1 MALDNLKVPRE
12 KPSIKDQIP
21 VSIFSYIP
29 LRKYTTAMM
38 GLEINSNANANL
50 LGRSSI
56 VPPPAEIQE
65 NDYIENTYIDDYF
78 Q

>member
-1 MALDNLKVPRE
+1 MSLDDLKVPRE

-21 VSIFSYIP
+21 VSIYSYIP
-29 LRKYTTAMM
+29 LRKYTIAMK

-56 VPPPAEIQE
+56 VLPPAEIQE
-65 NDYIENTYIDDYF
+65 NDYVENTYIDDYF

>member
-1 MALDNLKVPRE
+1 MALDDLKVPRE

-21 VSIFSYIP
+21 VSIFRYESP
-29 LRKYTTAMM
+29 RKYTVAMS
-38 GLEINSNANANL
+38 GINVDSNSTL
-50 LGRSSI
+50 LGRHSI

-65 NDYIENTYIDDYF
+65 NDYVENTYIDDYF

>member
-1 MALDNLKVPRE
+1 MSLDDLKVPRE

-21 VSIFSYIP
+21 LSIFRYDP
-29 LRKYTTAMM
+29 PGKYTIAMS
-38 GLEINSNANANL
+38 GIVIGSNSTL
-50 LGRSSI
+50 LGRNSI

-65 NDYIENTYIDDYF
+65 NDYVENTYIDDYF